1 MVKEI
6 MGMSPLFGQFM
17 AEKGLNFILDNMEGK
32 GIEQLKDLTEEWL
45 QEYQKEKQQAL
56 QAQQQNPAAMKAQMD
71 MKKMEM
77 QAQQNQQKNMID
89 MAKLQAEQQ
98 KLQANLHLGKQ
109 DATVALIK
117 AQTER
122 FAKQTDLDIKKFDVS
137 HEHLRKAF
145 EAHHKVRQGEHK
157 RHASTTH

>member
-1 MVKEI
+1 MVARVPEREAA
-6 MGMSPLFGQFM
+6 SP
-17 AEKGLNFILDNMEGK
+17 
-32 GIEQLKDLTEEWL
+32 TS
-45 QEYQKEKQQAL
+45 
-56 QAQQQNPAAMKAQMD
+56 QQQNPAAMKAQMD

-122 FAKQTDLDIKKFDVS
+122 FAKQTD
-137 HEHLRKAF
+137 
-145 EAHHKVRQGEHK
+145 
-157 RHASTTH
+157 